1 MVMNV
6 ELKPRVDFFPAP
18 ARSPANDNAERWK
31 EPEPQRRR
39 AVIYKPAKSAM
50 TSGRAGTK
58 QWRLEYEPQ
67 STPFI
72 EPLMGWTGS
81 TDPMAHMWLSFPS
94 REAAVAYAERQG
106 LEYEVREP
114 AKPMTAQIA
123 ETKAQ
128 PQSQPMA
135 LWPIEV
141 PACDWSDLL
150 IAEIGST
157 DLPRN
162 IAA

>member
-1 MVMNV
+1 MNI
-6 ELKPRVDFFPAP
+6 ELKPRIELFPAP
-18 ARSPANDNAERWK
+18 APANDNVERWN
-31 EPEPQRRR
+31 PPAQRRR
-39 AVIYKPAKSAM
+39 VLIYKPAKSSM

-58 QWRLEYEPQ
+58 QWLLEYKPQ
-67 STPFI
+67 SAPFI

-81 TDPMAHMWLSFPS
+81 TDPMAHLRLSFPS

-114 AKPMTAQIA
+114 AITAQIA
-123 ETKAQ
+123 EPKAQ

-141 PACDWSDLL
+141 PASDWSDLL
-150 IAEIGST
+150 IAEIGPVASNRA
-157 DLPRN
+157 L
-162 IAA
+162 AA

>member
-1 MVMNV
+1 MNI
-6 ELKPRVDFFPAP
+6 ELKPRIELSPAP
-18 ARSPANDNAERWK
+18 APANDNVERWN
-31 EPEPQRRR
+31 PPAQRRR
-39 AVIYKPAKSAM
+39 VLIYKPAKSSM
-50 TSGRAGTK
+50 TSGRAGTT
-58 QWRLEYEPQ
+58 QWLLEYEPQ
-67 STPFI
+67 SAPFI

-81 TDPMAHMWLSFPS
+81 TDPMAHLRLSFRS

-114 AKPMTAQIA
+114 AMSAMSSRAKIA

-141 PACDWSDLL
+141 PACDWRDLL
-150 IAEIGST
+150 IAEIGPVAS
-157 DLPRN
+157 DREL
-162 IAA
+162 AA

>member
-1 MVMNV
+1 
-6 ELKPRVDFFPAP
+6 
-18 ARSPANDNAERWK
+18 
-31 EPEPQRRR
+31 
-39 AVIYKPAKSAM
+39 M

-67 STPFI
+67 SAPFI

-128 PQSQPMA
+128 PQSQPTA

>member
-1 MVMNV
+1 MHMNI
-6 ELKPRVDFFPAP
+6 ELKPRRELFPAP
-18 ARSPANDNAERWK
+18 VSTPANDNVERWNQ
-31 EPEPQRRR
+31 PAQRRR
-39 AVIYKPAKSAM
+39 ALIYKPAKSSI

-58 QWRLEYEPQ
+58 QWLLEYEPQ
-67 STPFI
+67 SAPFI

-81 TDPMAHMWLSFPS
+81 TDPMVHLRLSFPS

-114 AKPMTAQIA
+114 AIMAQIA

-135 LWPIEV
+135 LCPLEV

-150 IAEIGST
+150 IAGVGPVAS
-157 DLPRN
+157 DRAL
-162 IAA
+162 AA

>member
-1 MVMNV
+1 MNI
-6 ELKPRVDFFPAP
+6 ELKPRRELFPAP
-18 ARSPANDNAERWK
+18 VSTPANDNVERWNQ
-31 EPEPQRRR
+31 PAQRRR
-39 AVIYKPAKSAM
+39 VLIYKPAKSSM
-50 TSGRAGTK
+50 TSGRAGRTL
-58 QWRLEYEPQ
+58 WRLEYEPQ
-67 STPFI
+67 SAPFI

-81 TDPMAHMWLSFPS
+81 TDPMAHLRLSFPS

-114 AKPMTAQIA
+114 AIMAQIA

-141 PACDWSDLL
+141 PASDWSDLL
-150 IAEIGST
+150 IAEIGPVASNPA
-157 DLPRN
+157 L
-162 IAA
+162 AA

>member
-1 MVMNV
+1 
-6 ELKPRVDFFPAP
+6 
-18 ARSPANDNAERWK
+18 
-31 EPEPQRRR
+31 
-39 AVIYKPAKSAM
+39 
-50 TSGRAGTK
+50 
-58 QWRLEYEPQ
+58 
-67 STPFI
+67 
-72 EPLMGWTGS
+72 
-81 TDPMAHMWLSFPS
+81 
-94 REAAVAYAERQG
+94 VAYAERQG

-128 PQSQPMA
+128 PQSQPTA

>member
-1 MVMNV
+1 MHMNI
-6 ELKPRVDFFPAP
+6 ELKPRIELFPAP
-18 ARSPANDNAERWK
+18 APAPANDNVERWNQ
-31 EPEPQRRR
+31 PAQRRR
-39 AVIYKPAKSAM
+39 VLIYKPAKSAM

-58 QWRLEYEPQ
+58 QWLLEYEPQ
-67 STPFI
+67 SAPFI

-81 TDPMAHMWLSFPS
+81 ADPMAHMRLSFPS

-106 LEYEVREP
+106 LEYEVRDP

-150 IAEIGST
+150 IAEIGPVAS
-157 DLPRN
+157 DRAL
-162 IAA
+162 AA

>member
-1 MVMNV
+1 MNV

-18 ARSPANDNAERWK
+18 ARSPANDNAERGK
-31 EPEPQRRR
+31 EPAPLRRR

-58 QWRLEYEPQ
+58 QWRLEYEQQ
-67 STPFI
+67 SAPFI
-72 EPLMGWTGS
+72 EPLMGWAGS
-81 TDPMAHMWLSFPS
+81 TDPMAHLWLSFPS

-114 AKPMTAQIA
+114 AITAQIA
-123 ETKAQ
+123 EPKAQ

-141 PACDWSDLL
+141 PAYDWSDLL
-150 IAEIGST
+150 IAEIGTVTS
-157 DLPRN
+157 DRAL
-162 IAA
+162 AA

>member
-67 STPFI
+67 SAPFI
-72 EPLMGWTGS
+72 EPA
-81 TDPMAHMWLSFPS
+81 P
-94 REAAVAYAERQG
+94 
-106 LEYEVREP
+106 
-114 AKPMTAQIA
+114 I
-123 ETKAQ
+123 
-128 PQSQPMA
+128 
-135 LWPIEV
+135 LWHT
-141 PACDWSDLL
+141 C
-150 IAEIGST
+150 G
-157 DLPRN
+157 
-162 IAA
+162 

>member
-1 MVMNV
+1 MNI
-6 ELKPRVDFFPAP
+6 ELKPRRELFPAP
-18 ARSPANDNAERWK
+18 VSTPANDNVERWNQ
-31 EPEPQRRR
+31 PAQRRR
-39 AVIYKPAKSAM
+39 ALIYKPAKSSI

-58 QWRLEYEPQ
+58 QWLLEYEPQ
-67 STPFI
+67 SAPFI

-81 TDPMAHMWLSFPS
+81 TDPMVHLRLSFPS

-114 AKPMTAQIA
+114 AITAQIA
-123 ETKAQ
+123 ATKAQ

-150 IAEIGST
+150 IAEIGPVAS
-157 DLPRN
+157 DRAL
-162 IAA
+162 AA